1 MQKPKV
7 SRNLLYIIIAVV
19 MAIFAA
25 LIAVRYVQKQVDDR
39 TRDDRV
45 MIRVAVPVE
54 DMPQGAIIG
63 EGDLATRSVPAEL
76 APADAVTPENHE
88 QYAGRMLRAPIR
100 GGAPLSAA
108 ALVPLYDQ
116 FSRIIPKGKVAY
128 TLSVDENNSISGM
141 IAPGDMIDILFMK
154 EAESTTGT
162 TGTTAGVE
170 VLPLLNQ
177 IKVLATGSRV
187 GERITAAGEVEQEA
201 QGFSSVTLEL
211 DRYQAS
217 KLAVASKAGNLRVLL
232 RELNDTS
239 PGSSNGLSESE
250 LLHSLGAGGAV
261 NSGRGIEFIIGGKG

>member
-1 MQKPKV
+1 MQKPTI

-19 MAIFAA
+19 MALFAA

-39 TRDDRV
+39 TRDDRE
-45 MIRVAVPVE
+45 MIRVAVPVD

-88 QYAGRMLRAPIR
+88 EYAGRMLRAPIR

-154 EAESTTGT
+154 DGESSAGP
-162 TGTTAGVE
+162 TAGVE

-177 IKVLATGSRV
+177 VKVLATGSRV

-211 DRYQAS
+211 DRYQANQ
-217 KLAVASKAGNLRVLL
+217 LAVASKAGNLRVLL

-239 PGSSNGLSESE
+239 PGSANGLSESE
-250 LLHSLGAGGAV
+250 LLHSLGSGGAV
-261 NSGRGIEFIIGGKG
+261 RGGRGIEFIIGGKG

>member
-1 MQKPKV
+1 MQKPKI

-19 MAIFAA
+19 MAILAA
-25 LIAVRYVQKQVDDR
+25 LIAVSYVQKQVDER
-39 TRDDRV
+39 TRDDRE

-88 QYAGRMLRAPIR
+88 EYTGRMLRAPIR

-116 FSRIIPKGKVAY
+116 FSRIIPRGKVAY

-154 EAESTTGT
+154 DAETTAGTGT
-162 TGTTAGVE
+162 GNGVE

-177 IKVLATGSRV
+177 VKVLATGSRV
-187 GERITAAGEVEQEA
+187 GERITAEGEVDQEA

-211 DRYQAS
+211 DRWQANQ
-217 KLAVASKAGNLRVLL
+217 LAVASKAGNLRVLL

-239 PGSSNGLSESE
+239 PGSSNGLSENE
-250 LLHSLGAGGAV
+250 LLHSLGAGGAAR
-261 NSGRGIEFIIGGKG
+261 SGSGIEFIIGGKG